1 MNKKLLSLAAVG
13 LIGSSA
19 SLFAGPIPYPNSGS
33 YNNASYS
40 FTATGTGDVMAYFYG
55 ASAGY
60 GNLLG
65 LDVNGV
71 STGIFG
77 LQDNNTAYGTALDLG
92 FAHAGDTLTF
102 KLLVDTSDGN
112 GPATIPGDVTYVLSS
127 NPTDNPDGLQHIYST
142 GFTTDGIIPSGTYV
156 GFEDIDPA
164 VAPGSDLDYNDEQF
178 VFTDVTGTTVPDG
191 GMTISMLGMAFAG
204 LGLLRRKA

>member
-19 SLFAGPIPYPNSGS
+19 SLMAGPIPYPNAGT
-33 YNNASYS
+33 YNSASYS
-40 FTATGTGDVMAYFYG
+40 FTATGNGPITAYFYG

-65 LDVNGV
+65 LNINGV

-77 LQDNNTAYGTALDLG
+77 LQDNSTAYGTPLVLG
-92 FAHAGDTLTF
+92 NASAGDILTF
-102 KLLVDTSDGN
+102 VLLVDHSN
-112 GPATIPGDVTYVLSS
+112 SQGPFGPPYNPDDVLYSTPGL
-127 NPTDNPDGLQHIYST
+127 NADGLQHIYTT

-164 VAPGSDLDYNDEQF
+164 TNPPSDLDYNDEQF
-178 VFTDVTGTTVPDG
+178 VFTDVTQNTVPDG

-204 LGLLRRKA
+204 LGWLRRKA